1 MVSAKAL
8 IFFACL
14 IILLLLACLI
24 NLLLFCE
31 RQNWTEQHI
40 FGNVNKQ
47 HNGSLSLFRYTFP
60 TMFKCW
66 SVVLCGVKKLAY
78 VLADKYFFFFFFAA
92 DTDLNLK

>member
-1 MVSAKAL
+1 MLFPPEKEYNGGIRESA
-8 IFFACL
+8 IFFSH
-14 IILLLLACLI
+14 ISLLCSWK
-24 NLLLFCE
+24 E

-60 TMFKCW
+60 TMFKFW

-78 VLADKYFFFFFFAA
+78 VFGGQMFLFFAA